1 MVTRVEVKG
10 IPDFPAIFGTVISRK
25 IGFPII
31 SNQPMDINI
40 HHYCEMI
47 EIYIKLKV
55 MFGNIFCFLFS
66 KTCFW
71 EYKEKTIFLYF

>member
-40 HHYCEMI
+40 I
-47 EIYIKLKV
+47 IIVK
-55 MFGNIFCFLFS
+55 
-66 KTCFW
+66 
-71 EYKEKTIFLYF
+71 